1 MGSNGQ
7 REGPAGRPRGV
18 DEKTFARA
26 LREFAAIVGERNLSV
41 SPAELVPYA
50 HDVIMIPP
58 IWPSAAVRPGSVAE
72 VQRVVRAANRLR
84 IPLWPVSTGKN
95 IAYGRMMAVEPGNV
109 VLDLAR
115 MNRILEVNE
124 KLAYAV
130 VEPGVTYAQL
140 YRHLRDQNL
149 PLWLDPPATAPGAGP
164 LGNTVERG
172 VGYTPYGEHFLF
184 SCGMEVV
191 LPDGRLLRTGSGALP
206 GSRTW
211 HIFKWGYGPYLDGLF
226 TASNYG
232 IVTRLGIW
240 LMPEPPAYQPILM
253 TCERE
258 DDVVAIMDFLR
269 PLKVSHLLPSAVVV
283 AHALLA
289 LAAEAEYPRHLTDGA
304 RPVPEDWIR
313 EQARARMLG
322 MWNIAG
328 CLYGA
333 PAVVKELTDIVHRR
347 AAADLPQATMLDVE
361 AARQSPYW
369 DHKVRNMTGVPSMV
383 EYSRLSWRGG
393 GNAFVA
399 PVVPLFG
406 EEARKHMEIARPIFW
421 KHGFDY
427 IGEFIAASR
436 DQHHVMMLLHKQP
449 DEMARA
455 AACYRELTDAFCDGG
470 YLPYRTNVAFMDHTM
485 RRLDPVFQAV
495 CGEIKR
501 ALDPNEILAPGK
513 NGIRIAAARP
523 AVRDGHAPRGAPRQ
537 AGRPH
542 GPRRTALRRARVAPS
557 ARRRRPAPG
566 PSAGGM
572 RRRRPATG
580 PSAGGMR
587 RRRSRA
593 R

>member
-1 MGSNGQ
+1 MPF
-7 REGPAGRPRGV
+7 RWMGRPARDGEAV
-18 DEKTFARA
+18 AVGTNGRRVQRPKGIDEKTFGRA
-26 LREFAAIVGERNLSV
+26 IREFTAIVGDRHVSL

-50 HDVIMIPP
+50 HDVIMVPP
-58 IWPSAAVRPGSVAE
+58 IWPSAVVRPGSVE
-72 VQRVVRAANRLR
+72 EIQRVVRAANRLR
-84 IPLWPVSTGKN
+84 IPLWPLSTGKN
-95 IAYGRMMAVEPGNV
+95 IAYGRMMAVDPGNV
-109 VLDLAR
+109 ILDLGR
-115 MNRILEVNE
+115 MNRILEVDE

-140 YRHLRDQNL
+140 YKHLRDHNL

-211 HIFKWGYGPYLDGLF
+211 HTFKWGYGPYLDGLF

-258 DDVVAIMDFLR
+258 DDIVAIMDFLR
-269 PLKVSHLLPSAVVV
+269 PLKVTHLLPSAVVV

-289 LAAEAEYPRHLTDGA
+289 LAAEAEYPRHLTGGT
-304 RPVPEDWIR
+304 RPVPEDWIK
-313 EQARARMLG
+313 EHARARMLG
-322 MWNIAG
+322 VWNIAG

-333 PAVVKELTDIVHRR
+333 PAVVKELTDMVRRR

-406 EEARKHMEIARPIFW
+406 DEARKHMEIARPIFW

-427 IGEFIAASR
+427 IGEFIAATR

-449 DEMARA
+449 DEMPRA
-455 AACYRELTDAFCDGG
+455 MACYRELTDAFCDGG
-470 YLPYRTNVAFMDHTM
+470 YLPYRTNVAFMEHTM

-495 CGEIKR
+495 CADIKR
-501 ALDPNEILAPGK
+501 ALDPNGILAPGK
-513 NGIRIAAARP
+513 NGIRS
-523 AVRDGHAPRGAPRQ
+523 APKRANGGRGAP
-537 AGRPH
+537 AGP
-542 GPRRTALRRARVAPS
+542 ARRAAHARARTVR
-557 ARRRRPAPG
+557 ARRR
-566 PSAGGM
+566 
-572 RRRRPATG
+572 TG
-580 PSAGGMR
+580 R
-587 RRRSRA
+587 
-593 R
+593 

>member
-1 MGSNGQ
+1 VGRIDSPVQGGDAVVTKPNG
-7 REGPAGRPRGV
+7 RRARAKPPNGRRPKGV
-18 DEKTFARA
+18 DEKTFTRA
-26 LREFAAIVGERNLSV
+26 MREFAAIVGERNVSL

-58 IWPSAAVRPGSVAE
+58 IWPSAVVRPGSVAE
-72 VQRVVRAANRLR
+72 VQRIVRVANRLR
-84 IPLWPVSTGKN
+84 IPLWPLSTGKN

-109 VLDLAR
+109 ILDLAR
-115 MNRILEVNE
+115 MNRILEVND

-140 YRHLRDQNL
+140 FKHLRDHNL

-253 TCERE
+253 TCDRE

-289 LAAEAEYPRHLTDGA
+289 LAAEAEYPRHLTDGM
-304 RPVPEDWIR
+304 RPVPEEWIR
-313 EQARARMLG
+313 EQARTRMLG
-322 MWNIAG
+322 IWNIAG
-328 CLYGA
+328 CVYGA
-333 PAVVKELTDIVHRR
+333 PAVVKELTEIVRRR
-347 AAADLPQATMLDVE
+347 AAAELPRATMLDVE

-455 AACYRELTDAFCDGG
+455 EACYRELTDAFCDGG
-470 YLPYRTNVAFMDHTM
+470 YLPYRTNVGFMDHTM

-513 NGIRIAAARP
+513 NGIRIAGPRPAARN
-523 AVRDGHAPRGAPRQ
+523 GHVTGGPV
-537 AGRPH
+537 AGRPL
-542 GPRRTALRRARVAPS
+542 GPRDRSAPFTRPAAT
-557 ARRRRPAPG
+557 ARRRRPE
-566 PSAGGM
+566 S
-572 RRRRPATG
+572 
-580 PSAGGMR
+580 
-587 RRRSRA
+587 RRRSGLR
-593 R
+593 

>member
-1 MGSNGQ
+1 VAVATS
-7 REGPAGRPRGV
+7 GRYAVLPRGV
-18 DEKTFARA
+18 SERTFSRA
-26 LREFAAIVGERNLSV
+26 LREFASIVGERHVSV

-50 HDVIMIPP
+50 HDVIMVPP
-58 IWPSAAVRPGSVAE
+58 IWPSAVVRPGSVDE
-72 VQRVVRAANRLR
+72 VQRVVRVAHRLR
-84 IPLWPVSTGKN
+84 IPLWPTSTGKN

-124 KLAYAV
+124 HLAYAV

-140 YRHLRDQNL
+140 YKYLRDHNL

-191 LPDGRLLRTGSGALP
+191 LADGRLLRTGSGALP

-211 HIFKWGYGPYLDGLF
+211 HIFKWGFGPYLDGLF

-232 IVTRLGIW
+232 IVTKLGIW
-240 LMPEPPAYQPILM
+240 LMPEPPAYRPILM
-253 TCERE
+253 TLSQE
-258 DDVVAIMDFLR
+258 DDIAAVMDFLR
-269 PLKVSHLLPSAVVV
+269 PLKVSHILPSAVVV

-289 LAAEAEYPRHLTDGA
+289 LAAEAEYPWHLTGGT

-313 EQARARMLG
+313 EEARKRMLG
-322 MWNIAG
+322 MWNVAG
-328 CLYGA
+328 CVYGT
-333 PAVVKELTDIVHRR
+333 PAIVRELTDIVLQKARSE
-347 AAADLPQATMLDVE
+347 LPHATLLDVDE
-361 AARQSPYW
+361 ARESPYW

-427 IGEFIAASR
+427 IGEFIAATR

-449 DEMARA
+449 DEMERA
-455 AACYRELTDAFCDGG
+455 MRCYRELTDAFCDQG

-485 RRLDPVFQAV
+485 SRLDPVFREV
-495 CGEIKR
+495 CVQIKR
-501 ALDPNEILAPGK
+501 ALDPRGILAPGK
-513 NGIRIAAARP
+513 NGIRLGQAARP
-523 AVRDGHAPRGAPRQ
+523 PRQ
-537 AGRPH
+537 
-542 GPRRTALRRARVAPS
+542 RAAAP
-557 ARRRRPAPG
+557 RRRR
-566 PSAGGM
+566 GG
-572 RRRRPATG
+572 
-580 PSAGGMR
+580 
-587 RRRSRA
+587 SR
-593 R
+593 

>member
-1 MGSNGQ
+1 MAT
-7 REGPAGRPRGV
+7 ETHGRPGRPKPWAVGGRPKGV

-26 LREFAAIVGERNLSV
+26 LREFAAIAGDGNVSF

-58 IWPSAAVRPGSVAE
+58 IWPSAVVRPGSVVE
-72 VQRVVRAANRLR
+72 VQQIVRVANRLR
-84 IPLWPVSTGKN
+84 VPLWPVSTGKN

-140 YRHLRDQNL
+140 YKHLRDQNL

-253 TCERE
+253 TCDRE

-289 LAAEAEYPRHLTDGA
+289 LAAEAEYPRHLTGGT

-313 EQARARMLG
+313 EQARTRMLG
-322 MWNIAG
+322 IWNIAG

-333 PAVVKELTDIVHRR
+333 PAVVKELTDVVRRR
-347 AAADLPQATMLDVE
+347 AAAELPQATLLDVD

-455 AACYRELTDAFCDGG
+455 EACYRDLTDAFCDAG
-470 YLPYRTNVAFMDHTM
+470 YLPYRTNVGFMDHTM

-495 CGEIKR
+495 CAELKR

-513 NGIRIAAARP
+513 NGIRAAAARP
-523 AVRDGHAPRGAPRQ
+523 ARRGRVPGAAGRRRSGAPRRGP
-537 AGRPH
+537 GRPAQ
-542 GPRRTALRRARVAPS
+542 GAAKTRRHPAKRRGGLR
-557 ARRRRPAPG
+557 
-566 PSAGGM
+566 
-572 RRRRPATG
+572 
-580 PSAGGMR
+580 
-587 RRRSRA
+587 
-593 R
+593 

>member
-1 MGSNGQ
+1 MASRVNG
-7 REGPAGRPRGV
+7 RPARLPRGV
-18 DEKTFARA
+18 TARTFARGV
-26 LREFAAIVGERNLSV
+26 REFSRIVGEAHVSV

-50 HDVIMIPP
+50 HDVIMVPP
-58 IWPSAAVRPGSVAE
+58 IWPSAVVRPGSVEE
-72 VQRVVRAANRLR
+72 VRRIARAANALR
-84 IPLWPVSTGKN
+84 IPLWPLSTGKN
-95 IAYGRMMAVEPGNV
+95 IAYGRMMAVDPGNV
-109 VLDLAR
+109 VVDLGR

-140 YRHLRDQNL
+140 YKHLRDHNL

-232 IVTRLGIW
+232 IVTKLGIW
-240 LMPEPPAYQPILM
+240 LMPEPPAYEPILM
-253 TCERE
+253 TTPQEE
-258 DDVVAIMDFLR
+258 DIVAIMDFLR
-269 PLKVSHLLPSAVVV
+269 PLKITHTLPSAVVV

-289 LAAEAEYPRHLTDGA
+289 LAAEAEYPWALTGGTK
-304 RPVPEDWIR
+304 PVPEAWV
-313 EQARARMLG
+313 RAEAQRRMLG
-322 MWNIAG
+322 IWNIAG
-328 CLYGA
+328 CVYGSPTVVA
-333 PAVVKELTDIVHRR
+333 EVVEAVRR
-347 AAADLPQATMLDVE
+347 KARTELPQATILDVE
-361 AARQSPYW
+361 EARQSPYW

-406 EEARKHMEIARPIFW
+406 DEARKHIEIARPIFW

-449 DEMARA
+449 DEMAQAMR
-455 AACYRELTDAFCDGG
+455 CYRELTDAFCDGG
-470 YLPYRTNVAFMDHTM
+470 YLPYRTNVAFMEHTM
-485 RRLDPVFQAV
+485 RRLDPVFQDV
-495 CGEIKR
+495 CAQIKR
-501 ALDPNEILAPGK
+501 ALDPNGIIAPGK
-513 NGIRIAAARP
+513 NGIRADRARTSRPARTAATGTRAGRRGRPRTAAR
-523 AVRDGHAPRGAPRQ
+523 
-537 AGRPH
+537 
-542 GPRRTALRRARVAPS
+542 
-557 ARRRRPAPG
+557 
-566 PSAGGM
+566 
-572 RRRRPATG
+572 
-580 PSAGGMR
+580 
-587 RRRSRA
+587 
-593 R
+593 

>member
-1 MGSNGQ
+1 MTQSNG
-7 REGPAGRPRGV
+7 RRPARPKGV

-26 LREFAAIVGERNLSV
+26 LREFAAIVGERNVSV

-58 IWPSAAVRPGSVAE
+58 IWPCAVVRPASVAE
-72 VQRVVRAANRLR
+72 VQQAVRVANRLR

-109 VLDLAR
+109 VLDLGR

-140 YRHLRDQNL
+140 YKHLRDQNL

-253 TCERE
+253 TCDHE

-269 PLKVSHLLPSAVVV
+269 PLKVTHLLPSAVVV

-289 LAAEAEYPRHLTDGA
+289 LAAEAEYPWDLTGGGT

-313 EQARARMLG
+313 EQARRRTLG
-322 MWNIAG
+322 IWNIAG

-333 PAVVKELTDIVHRR
+333 PPVVNELAAIVRQR
-347 AAADLPQATMLDVE
+347 AAAELPQATMLDVE

-383 EYSRLSWRGG
+383 EYGRLSWRGG

-406 EEARKHMEIARPIFW
+406 DEARKHMEIARPIFW

-455 AACYRELTDAFCDGG
+455 EACYRELTDAFCDGG
-470 YLPYRTNVAFMDHTM
+470 YLPYRTNVGFMDHTM

-495 CGEIKR
+495 CAELKR
-501 ALDPNEILAPGK
+501 ALDPHEILAPGK
-513 NGIRIAAARP
+513 NGIRAAPPRLSRNGRADGADGGSL
-523 AVRDGHAPRGAPRQ
+523 AV
-537 AGRPH
+537 
-542 GPRRTALRRARVAPS
+542 PRRTPGRPS
-557 ARRRRPAPG
+557 RSAAKARRRRTG
-566 PSAGGM
+566 LAGGRRSPAGEM
-572 RRRRPATG
+572 RRRRTRG
-580 PSAGGMR
+580 R
-587 RRRSRA
+587 
-593 R
+593 

>member
-1 MGSNGQ
+1 MPFRWMGRLARDGEAVAVGTNGRRAQ
-7 REGPAGRPRGV
+7 RPKGI
-18 DEKTFARA
+18 DEKTFGRA
-26 LREFAAIVGERNLSV
+26 IREFTAIVGERHVSL

-50 HDVIMIPP
+50 HDVIMVPP
-58 IWPSAAVRPGSVAE
+58 IWPSAVVRPGSVE
-72 VQRVVRAANRLR
+72 EIQRVVRAANRLR
-84 IPLWPVSTGKN
+84 IPLWPLSTGKN
-95 IAYGRMMAVEPGNV
+95 IAYGRMMAVDPGNV
-109 VLDLAR
+109 ILDLGR
-115 MNRILEVNE
+115 MNRILEVDE

-130 VEPGVTYAQL
+130 IEPGVTYAQL
-140 YRHLRDQNL
+140 YKYLRDHNL

-211 HIFKWGYGPYLDGLF
+211 HTFKWGYGPYLDGLF

-258 DDVVAIMDFLR
+258 DDIVAIMDFLR
-269 PLKVSHLLPSAVVV
+269 PLKVTHLLPSAVVV

-289 LAAEAEYPRHLTDGA
+289 LAAEAEYPRHLTGGT
-304 RPVPEDWIR
+304 RPVPEDWIT
-313 EQARARMLG
+313 EQARTRMLG
-322 MWNIAG
+322 VWNIAG

-333 PAVVKELTDIVHRR
+333 PAVVKELTGMVRRR

-406 EEARKHMEIARPIFW
+406 DEARKHMEIARPIFW

-427 IGEFIAASR
+427 IGEFIAATR

-449 DEMARA
+449 DEMPRA
-455 AACYRELTDAFCDGG
+455 MACYRELTDAFCDGG
-470 YLPYRTNVAFMDHTM
+470 YLPYRTNVAFMEHTM

-495 CGEIKR
+495 CADIKR
-501 ALDPNEILAPGK
+501 ALDPNGILAPGK
-513 NGIRIAAARP
+513 NGIRSTPTRANGRTGTP
-523 AVRDGHAPRGAPRQ
+523 A
-537 AGRPH
+537 
-542 GPRRTALRRARVAPS
+542 GPSRRAVHARARTVR
-557 ARRRRPAPG
+557 ARRR
-566 PSAGGM
+566 
-572 RRRRPATG
+572 TG
-580 PSAGGMR
+580 R
-587 RRRSRA
+587 
-593 R
+593 

>member
-1 MGSNGQ
+1 MAAESNGRRTQ
-7 REGPAGRPRGV
+7 RPKGI
-18 DEKTFARA
+18 DEKTFSRA
-26 LREFAAIVGERNLSV
+26 LREFTAIVGDRNVSI

-50 HDVIMIPP
+50 HDVIMVPP
-58 IWPSAAVRPGSVAE
+58 IWPSAVVRPGSVAE
-72 VQRVVRAANRLR
+72 VQRVVRVANRFR
-84 IPLWPVSTGKN
+84 IPLWPASTGKN

-109 VLDLAR
+109 VLDLGR
-115 MNRILEVNE
+115 MNRILEVND

-140 YRHLRDQNL
+140 YKHLRDNNL

-240 LMPEPPAYQPILM
+240 LMPEPPAYRPILM
-253 TCERE
+253 TCGSE
-258 DDVVAIMDFLR
+258 DDIVAIMDFLR

-289 LAAEAEYPRHLTDGA
+289 LAAEAEYPRHLTGGT

-322 MWNIAG
+322 VWNIAG

-333 PAVVKELTDIVHRR
+333 PAVVDELAETVRRR
-347 AAADLPQATMLDVE
+347 AAADLPQATLLDVDQ
-361 AARQSPYW
+361 ARESPYW
-369 DHKVRNMTGVPSMV
+369 DHKVRNMTGVPSMI

-449 DEMARA
+449 DEMPRA
-455 AACYRELTDAFCDGG
+455 MTCYRELTDAFCDGG

-485 RRLDPVFQAV
+485 RRLDPVFQQV
-495 CGEIKR
+495 CGQIKR
-501 ALDPNEILAPGK
+501 ALDPNEIIAPGK
-513 NGIRIAAARP
+513 NGIRGTVPPPAR
-523 AVRDGHAPRGAPRQ
+523 AQ
-537 AGRPH
+537 RPP
-542 GPRRTALRRARVAPS
+542 GPRRVRRT
-557 ARRRRPAPG
+557 RR
-566 PSAGGM
+566 
-572 RRRRPATG
+572 TG
-580 PSAGGMR
+580 
-587 RRRSRA
+587 
-593 R
+593 